1 MNNPVKLNTSGSV
14 LYETLRNSL
23 QKSEAGAYSAAYHD
37 CRISSHFQPI
47 VSLTHARVIGHEG
60 LMRPINANH
69 QPIAPLQLLSRVESN
84 AEELMKLDRLA
95 RFLHMANATSAGEGW
110 LFLNMHPQ
118 VFATSRSSDQRG
130 ISTFACQEFGI
141 NPGHIVIEILEHSLH
156 DEVQFADA
164 VHHIREH
171 GYLVALDDFGA
182 GHSNF
187 DRVWK
192 LSPDIVK
199 LDREFAVG
207 AEHDARIRRLL
218 PRIVEL
224 LHEAGV
230 FVVLEGVE
238 TRTQAMIALDAN
250 IDFAQGWFFGRPQAL
265 PLAIHSVVDSAAEL
279 WLNYESDIVE
289 HQRATD
295 GRLESYKSAIV
306 AAATKIAAGATL
318 ADSIQGFLALPN
330 AEFCYL
336 LDSRGRQVGENVWH
350 PAYAASALNE
360 RFVPV
365 ANIGGARWARRPYF
379 RSAIDNLD
387 KPQATRPYLSSA
399 SAHICITISLAFHT
413 ADGVCVLCG
422 DIAWE

>member
-1 MNNPVKLNTSGSV
+1 MMSSWAGSA
-14 LYETLRNSL
+14 LYESLRSNL
-23 QKSEAGAYSAAYHD
+23 HKSADGSFSAAYNG

-60 LMRPINANH
+60 LMRPVDAH
-69 QPIAPLQLLSRVESN
+69 QQPISPVQLLSQVEAD
-84 AEELMKLDRLA
+84 AETLMQLDRLA
-95 RFLHMANATSAGEGW
+95 RLLHMANATSANEGW

-118 VFATSRSSDQRG
+118 VFVTSRSSNQRG
-130 ISTFACQEFGI
+130 ISTFACREFGI
-141 NPGHIVIEILEHSLH
+141 KPGHVVIEILEHSLH

-199 LDREFAVG
+199 LDRVFAVG
-207 AEHDARIRRLL
+207 AEHDPRIRRLL

-230 FVVLEGVE
+230 FVVLEGIE
-238 TRTQAMIALDAN
+238 NRTQAMIALDAN
-250 IDFAQGWFFGRPQAL
+250 IDFAQGWYFGHPQPQ

-289 HQRATD
+289 QQRQTQNKLAP
-295 GRLESYKSAIV
+295 YKEAINT
-306 AAATKIAAGATL
+306 AAGKIAGGETL
-318 ADSIQGFLALPN
+318 TDAIQGFLALPN

-336 LDSRGRQVGENVWH
+336 LDSQGRQVGENVWH
-350 PAYAASALNE
+350 PSYTTSVLNE

-365 ANIGGARWARRPYF
+365 SNIGGARWARRPYF
-379 RSAIDNLD
+379 RSAINHIN
-387 KPQATRPYLSSA
+387 KPHATRPYLSSS
-399 SAHICITISLAFHT
+399 SAHICITISMAFHT
-413 ADGVCVLCG
+413 NDGICVLCG
-422 DIAWE
+422 DIVWE